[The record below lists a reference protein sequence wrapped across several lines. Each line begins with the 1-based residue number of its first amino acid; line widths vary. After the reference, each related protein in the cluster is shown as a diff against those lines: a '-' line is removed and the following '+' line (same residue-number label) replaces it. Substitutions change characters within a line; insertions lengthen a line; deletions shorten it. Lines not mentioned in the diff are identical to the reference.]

1 MINHTRQL
9 LPGSKIPIITH
20 HDISSAT
27 IANCWLQSRVLA
39 PKFGPQTRQEAERVG
54 WREDLKKE
62 DEHYKVTLA
71 QIDTAIRTL
80 AELQHIEE
88 AMPAAAFI
96 NPAYERVEDDD
107 EDDLQHIAE
116 QVAQAYSQEET
127 LADPEEVEQVIQP
140 VKIADALAS
149 LATLRLYE
157 EQQED
162 GSRELVRSLN
172 RLEREIRGRQASHS
186 TQRTLDGFLTA
197 NQST

>member
-1 MINHTRQL
+1 M
-9 LPGSKIPIITH
+9 
-20 HDISSAT
+20 
-27 IANCWLQSRVLA
+27 
-39 PKFGPQTRQEAERVG
+39 
-54 WREDLKKE
+54 
-62 DEHYKVTLA
+62 A
-71 QIDTAIRTL
+71 QIDTAIRAL
-80 AELQHIEE
+80 AELQYIEE
-88 AMPAAAFI
+88 AMSAAAFV
-96 NPAYERVEDDD
+96 NPASERVEDDD

-116 QVAQAYSQEET
+116 EVAQAYSQEET

-186 TQRTLDGFLTA
+186 TQRTLDGFLIA